1 MLVDRKGQT
10 VDEKRIKE
18 NADGLNWDALK
29 DECTRDKIWKDMS
42 GKDIAKN
49 FAIVFLL
56 GLLPTVFDLATDSL
70 SIRDFIAG
78 TVYVKHINSM
88 AIFNTTNTG
97 GCTVHSA
104 QCTGGCTQLDNL
116 SNPFGKVPAPFFPF
130 LVIGAKI
137 VALINPGEEW
147 KKFT

>member
-18 NADGLNWDALK
+18 DADGLNWDALK

-104 QCTGGCTQLDNL
+104 QCTVHSAHSLTTFPTPLERFQRRSFL
-116 SNPFGKVPAPFFPF
+116 SWLLG
-130 LVIGAKI
+130 LR
-137 VALINPGEEW
+137 L
-147 KKFT
+147 